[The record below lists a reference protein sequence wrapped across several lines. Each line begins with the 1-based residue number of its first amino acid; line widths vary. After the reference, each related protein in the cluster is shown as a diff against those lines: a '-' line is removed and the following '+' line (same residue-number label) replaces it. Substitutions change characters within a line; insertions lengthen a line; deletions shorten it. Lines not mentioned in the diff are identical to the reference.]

1 MSAVRTGASLRVGS
15 AASAVVALALLG
27 ACTVVGPD
35 YERPGVTLPGGYGV
49 DSATAAAGVAPIAGD
64 WWTAFGDARLD
75 ALVAA
80 ALANNTDIQVAVA
93 RIEEADAAMREAGAA
108 LLPRIDLG
116 AAAGRS
122 RTSGLTA
129 ARTPVLSNNVQVAA
143 STAYEIDFWG
153 RLQRGTEAAR
163 AQALASRHAH
173 DVVRLTVGGLTA
185 QAWFSLRSLDA
196 QSALTR
202 DTLAARDEALR
213 IVRLRTDAGTAS
225 RLDLEQASTAR
236 AEAAIQARDLLRQR
250 ELVESLLG
258 RLSGQPGLRV
268 EVTVVPTA
276 GPHAATPAAPPAATP
291 AASSTAT
298 SPDPSSAI
306 AATAMLATLPVP
318 PQPPLGLPS
327 ELLVR
332 RPDVR
337 QAEEQLIAANAQIG
351 VARAAMLPSISLT
364 GALGAQSTA
373 LSTLLDSGARIWSIG
388 FGLSLPIF
396 DGGRLEART
405 DQAVARQRQAL
416 AAYQG
421 AAQSAF
427 REVSDALIAARAAR
441 EAEADLLARTGSTE
455 RSLRIA
461 QLRYEAGYSGY
472 LEVLDAQRSAN
483 AAALD
488 AVRNRQARLAA
499 AVDLFKALSGG
510 WTDAT
515 TPDRSALS
523 R

>member
-1 MSAVRTGASLRVGS
+1 VSSARARGRRGASFAA
-15 AASAVVALALLG
+15 AASAVALAG

-35 YERPGVTLPGGYGV
+35 YERPDVALPASYGG
-49 DSATAAAGVAPIAGD
+49 DASAATAGQRVAAD
-64 WWTAFGDARLD
+64 WWTGFGDPRLD
-75 ALVAA
+75 ALIET
-80 ALANNTDIQVAVA
+80 ALARNTDVQAAVA
-93 RIEEADAAMREAGAA
+93 RIEEADALLREAGAA
-108 LLPRIDLG
+108 LLPAVNLG

-122 RTSGLTA
+122 QTSGLTA
-129 ARTPVLSNNVQVAA
+129 IRTPLLSNNVQLSA

-153 RLQRGTEAAR
+153 RLRRGTEAAR

-173 DVVRLTVGGLTA
+173 DVVQLTVAGLTA

-196 QSALTR
+196 QVALSR
-202 DTLAARDEALR
+202 DTLAAREEALR

-225 RLDLEQASTAR
+225 RLDLEQARTAR
-236 AEAAIQARDLLRQR
+236 ADAAIQLRELQRQR

-258 RLSGQPGLRV
+258 RLSGQPGLRI
-268 EVTVVPTA
+268 
-276 GPHAATPAAPPAATP
+276 AATTATADAAASP
-291 AASSTAT
+291 AASSTT
-298 SPDPSSAI
+298 TPSIPAPT
-306 AATAMLATLPVP
+306 AALAGLPVP
-318 PQPPLGLPS
+318 PESPPGLPS

-351 VARAAMLPSISLT
+351 VARAALLPSISLT
-364 GALGAQSTA
+364 GAYGAQSNA
-373 LSTLLDSGARIWSIG
+373 LASLLDADARIWSIG
-388 FGLSLPIF
+388 FGLTLPIF
-396 DGGRLEART
+396 DGGRLEARV
-405 DQAVARQRQAL
+405 DQAAARQRQAL

-441 EAEADLLARTGSTE
+441 ETEADVLARAESTA
-455 RSLRIA
+455 RSLRLA

-472 LEVLDAQRSAN
+472 LEVLDAQRGAN

-515 TPDRSALS
+515 PDRQALS